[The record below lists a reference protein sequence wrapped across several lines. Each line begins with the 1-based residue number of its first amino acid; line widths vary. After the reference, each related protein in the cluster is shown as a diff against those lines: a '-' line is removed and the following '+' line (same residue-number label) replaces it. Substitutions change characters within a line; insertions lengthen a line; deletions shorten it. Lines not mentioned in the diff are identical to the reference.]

1 LFFSIEIGTMINET
15 KFRCEDKIKVMLV
28 IPDGTMFYTWQ
39 KKNEFTEITIISFD
53 LCNFEGTNP
62 QMDDSCMFK
71 CIL

>member
-1 LFFSIEIGTMINET
+1 
-15 KFRCEDKIKVMLV
+15 MLV

-71 CIL
+71 CILWSSMVFIKIQFILNFTFIN